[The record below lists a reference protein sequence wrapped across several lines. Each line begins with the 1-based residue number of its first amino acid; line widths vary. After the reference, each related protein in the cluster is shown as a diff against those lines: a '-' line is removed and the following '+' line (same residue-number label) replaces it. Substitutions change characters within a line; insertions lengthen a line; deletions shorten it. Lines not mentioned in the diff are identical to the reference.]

1 MPDVPPE
8 TAGPR
13 RTRLGLAALL
23 AGAGTLHFVTPTF
36 FDELVPGWVP
46 GDPRAWTYASGVAEL
61 GVAGLLAKRRTRRIG
76 GWAAFVLLLAV
87 YPANIWDVV
96 EHPPT
101 DPRGIASLVRL
112 PLQLPLL
119 AWALQVASG
128 RRVGASPVSARAR
141 R

>member
-8 TAGPR
+8 TAGRR

-61 GVAGLLAKRRTRRIG
+61 GVAGLLANRRTRRLG
-76 GWAAFVLLLAV
+76 GWAAFALLLAV
-87 YPANIWDVV
+87 YPANIWDVI

-101 DPRGIASLVRL
+101 GARGVASLVRL

-119 AWALQVASG
+119 AGALDVAGVS
-128 RRVGASPVSARAR
+128 RRR
-141 R
+141 RTVKG